1 VLCKRGIADALLM
14 PWSTLTYLLCLSIT
28 SHHTAHVPVAH
39 PLSQKPVAIKSA
51 IGNQL
56 HQRCGPVLDEDRLH
70 GLAPQAAC
78 AGCSVYELQASVNES
93 LWQGGCGVS

>member
-1 VLCKRGIADALLM
+1 MFQQHMERH
-14 PWSTLTYLLCLSIT
+14 TLGAKILWQSR
-28 SHHTAHVPVAH
+28 VR
-39 PLSQKPVAIKSA
+39 

-56 HQRCGPVLDEDRLH
+56 HQRHDPVLDEDRLH

-78 AGCSVYELQASVNES
+78 AGCSVHELQASVNES

>member
-1 VLCKRGIADALLM
+1 MFQKHMERHTLCAKILWQSR
-14 PWSTLTYLLCLSIT
+14 
-28 SHHTAHVPVAH
+28 VR
-39 PLSQKPVAIKSA
+39 

-56 HQRCGPVLDEDRLH
+56 HQRHDPILDEDRLH

>member
-1 VLCKRGIADALLM
+1 MERH
-14 PWSTLTYLLCLSIT
+14 TLGAKILWQSR
-28 SHHTAHVPVAH
+28 VR
-39 PLSQKPVAIKSA
+39 

-56 HQRCGPVLDEDRLH
+56 HQRHDPILDED

-78 AGCSVYELQASVNES
+78 AGCSVHELQASVNES